1 LAIWPKECHW
11 LAPLLPSSGHTT
23 VASFGTAES
32 GSFFNAGWPMDSLQS
47 PPNNQRNRD
56 NIDPSGTAP
65 TAVKDR
71 PAGLTGD
78 PDFWYAS
85 PTIAENVDPAAE
97 ETCPAPGAEPPARNE
112 LPQPAPA
119 IQPAQAPSAAAF
131 ELMDQLEALASDLA
145 GKERASS
152 GQNAGPPDPGIG
164 KEPDPSV
171 GKESENSSR
180 LPAVEPTIRV
190 SPRPSG
196 FESGQFAVERPS
208 IGRRTSFILAG
219 LAAVAL
225 IGVGV
230 AWQSQRASTTPPG
243 VDATAELA
251 RSAPAAQIAATSAPS
266 QPAPVT
272 QTAASPPP
280 ASPEL
285 GKQLEAM
292 SQDLASVRRGIEQ
305 LTAKQEQLA
314 AAQQQLEQLAAKQE
328 QLAAKQEQMA
338 QNIAKLQAPREQT
351 GRPRVSAAAPQPRL
365 TPAQPRTAPEPPPPP
380 QVSAAPRPESHPVP
394 PLPVPR

>member
-1 LAIWPKECHW
+1 
-11 LAPLLPSSGHTT
+11 
-23 VASFGTAES
+23 
-32 GSFFNAGWPMDSLQS
+32 MDSLQS

-85 PTIAENVDPAAE
+85 PTIAENVHPAAE
-97 ETCPAPGAEPPARNE
+97 ETCPTPGVEPPARNE

-145 GKERASS
+145 GKKRPSS
-152 GQNAGPPDPGIG
+152 GQNAGPPDPVIG
-164 KEPDPSV
+164 KEPDPGIGKGADPV
-171 GKESENSSR
+171 IGKEKESDNSSR

-196 FESGQFAVERPS
+196 FESGQFAFGRPS
-208 IGRRTSFILAG
+208 IGRRTSFILAS
-219 LAAVAL
+219 LATVAL

-230 AWQSQRASTTPPG
+230 AWQSQRASTTPSA
-243 VDATAELA
+243 VDATPEPA
-251 RSAPAAQIAATSAPS
+251 RSAPTAQVAATSAPS

-351 GRPRVSAAAPQPRL
+351 TRPRVSAAAPQPRL
-365 TPAQPRTAPEPPPPP
+365 TPAQPRMAPEPPPPPP

>member
-1 LAIWPKECHW
+1 
-11 LAPLLPSSGHTT
+11 
-23 VASFGTAES
+23 
-32 GSFFNAGWPMDSLQS
+32 MDSLQS

-56 NIDPSGTAP
+56 NFDLSGTAP
-65 TAVKDR
+65 ATVKGR
-71 PAGLTGD
+71 PGGLTGD

-112 LPQPAPA
+112 LPQPVPG

-164 KEPDPSV
+164 KEPDPV
-171 GKESENSSR
+171 IGKEKESDNSSK

-196 FESGQFAVERPS
+196 FESGQFDFDRPS
-208 IGRRTSFILAG
+208 NERLTSFILAS

-230 AWQSQRASTTPPG
+230 AWQSQRASITTSA
-243 VDATAELA
+243 VDATAEPA
-251 RSAPAAQIAATSAPS
+251 PSAPAAQMAATGEPS
-266 QPAPVT
+266 QPAPVA
-272 QTAASPPP
+272 QTTPSPPA

-380 QVSAAPRPESHPVP
+380 PQVSAAPRPESHPVP